1 MNSPDDNRVPASL
14 TYHLADIYLEE
25 LDKVLASTDVESSSG
40 SGEEPPPAPL
50 LSLLVPFFQISARTI
65 SNVTYQRI
73 QTSLLDPL
81 FNSLKPPLPASDPP
95 SKKRPRLSNDPA
107 FLNVLANSCL
117 ESPKEEGK
125 VDRNQLRK
133 SLLRKLFDV
142 ASSTDARESNRRKMY
157 AIWKDGMAEEDDT
170 DRTPEID

>member
-25 LDKVLASTDVESSSG
+25 LDKALASTAVGGTSG

-81 FNSLKPPLPASDPP
+81 LNALKPPSPANDPP
-95 SKKRPRLSNDPA
+95 STKRPRLANDPA
-107 FLNVLANSCL
+107 FLNIMINSCL
-117 ESPKEEGK
+117 KSPKEEGK
-125 VDRNQLRK
+125 VGQDQLRK
-133 SLLRKLFDV
+133 SLLRELFDI
-142 ASSTDARESNRRKMY
+142 ASSPDARESNRRKMY
-157 AIWKDGMAEEDDT
+157 AIWKDAMAEEDDT
-170 DRTPEID
+170 DRTPQFD